1 MYRAYH
7 DEEWGV
13 ACRDDSRLFE
23 MLILEGAQAG
33 LSWITILRKRDNY
46 RQAFDNFD
54 ANKIAHYS
62 QRRIAAL
69 LNNPGIVRNRRKV
82 ESAVGNARAYL
93 AILDSGQRFADFVW
107 QFVDDTPVINRW
119 RTMQEVPSSTP
130 ASDSLSRALKKRGF
144 SFVGSTICYAYM
156 QAVGM
161 VNDHLLSCPQH
172 RRCQTG

>member
-1 MYRAYH
+1 
-7 DEEWGV
+7 
-13 ACRDDSRLFE
+13 
-23 MLILEGAQAG
+23 
-33 LSWITILRKRDNY
+33 
-46 RQAFDNFD
+46 
-54 ANKIAHYS
+54 
-62 QRRIAAL
+62 
-69 LNNPGIVRNRRKV
+69 
-82 ESAVGNARAYL
+82 
-93 AILDSGQRFADFVW
+93 DFVW

-172 RRCQTG
+172 RRCQSG